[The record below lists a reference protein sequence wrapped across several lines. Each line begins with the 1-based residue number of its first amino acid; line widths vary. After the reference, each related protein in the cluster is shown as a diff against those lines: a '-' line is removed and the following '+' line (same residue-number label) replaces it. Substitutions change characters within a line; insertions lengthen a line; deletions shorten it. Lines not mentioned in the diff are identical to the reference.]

1 MVGKKSGKAL
11 LREEGLER
19 TDNNLDLTTWP
30 QVSMINQKNYYTEYL
45 KREDQILPL
54 RLQQEERRNHMTT
67 NAKDRDRALAQS
79 RPGEPP
85 LPDLEMDIDDDVGL
99 DDVNGLAGQD
109 ALGSKI
115 IIIHPGSQ
123 NLRIGLASDAL
134 PKTVPMVIARKW
146 NHSESEEH
154 GDEPKPK
161 RVKLDNGA
169 PQEPEKMFGDEF
181 ASLYATMCTELKVHM
196 RSHKRRVLPNS
207 KELIVNYNKRTPPE
221 TISEH
226 NDPLRIDWTDIPK
239 DSLKA
244 PAFITG
250 KDALRIPDFSNPRYK
265 LFWPLRYGWYNEH
278 DYDQKRALYEDIAV
292 IIEVAIKTQLNLP
305 RKKEWSQYNCVFVV
319 PDLYEKQYVTQIL
332 EMLLRDFGFGK
343 VCFIQE
349 SLAATFGA
357 GYTSACV
364 VDLGAQKTSICCV
377 EEGMCLENSRINLK
391 YGGADVTEAFIKMM
405 LFDHFPYDEINLNRR
420 YDFLLAEELKTKFCT
435 MNEGDVSPQP
445 ADFHLRASG
454 QDTRKYMFKT
464 YDEILLAPQSYFKPS
479 VFDNSL
485 KLRDRRKLIDRS
497 RDLYDGAPND
507 PLSTAQSAIIAM
519 IAPAP
524 PPATQSGN
532 GHTNGLEG
540 TTSLTPLRQL
550 PNPLQR
556 FTEQE
561 RNHRSAV
568 GSPAQDDDGTP
579 APQADGEM
587 QESKTESDTA
597 VRDDVLPIAP
607 LDDAI
612 LTSIVHGAR
621 GDDRKTRDFLG
632 GIMVIG
638 GGSQIPGFY
647 SYLEE
652 RLKESRPVYAKDIMI
667 GTPPRELD
675 PQGVVWKGGSV
686 FGKLRGTNDS
696 WISRLEHDRL
706 GARVLAYKLM
716 WAW

>member
-1 MVGKKSGKAL
+1 
-11 LREEGLER
+11 
-19 TDNNLDLTTWP
+19 
-30 QVSMINQKNYYTEYL
+30 MINQKNYYTEYL

-99 DDVNGLAGQD
+99 DDVNGLGGQD

-115 IIIHPGSQ
+115 VIIHPGSQ

-134 PKTVPMVIARKW
+134 PKTVPMVIARRW
-146 NHSESEEH
+146 NCCESEEE
-154 GDEPKPK
+154 GGEPRPK
-161 RVKLDNGA
+161 RLKLDDGTTK
-169 PQEPEKMFGDEF
+169 EPEKMFGDEF
-181 ASLYATMCTELKVHM
+181 ANLYATMCTELKVHM

-226 NDPLRIDWTDIPK
+226 NDPLRIDWTEIPK
-239 DSLKA
+239 DPSKA
-244 PAFITG
+244 PGFITG
-250 KDALRIPDFSNPRYK
+250 KDALRIPDFSYPRYK
-265 LFWPLRYGWYNEH
+265 LFWPLRHGWYNEH
-278 DYDQKRALYEDIAV
+278 DYDQKRALHDDFAV
-292 IIEVAIKTQLNLP
+292 IIEEAIKTQLNIP
-305 RKKEWSQYNCVFVV
+305 RKREWPQYSCVFVV
-319 PDLYEKQYVTQIL
+319 PDLYEKQYVTQVL
-332 EMLLRDFGFGK
+332 DMLLRDFGFGK

-391 YGGADVTEAFIKMM
+391 YGGADVTETFIKMM
-405 LFDHFPYDEINLNRR
+405 LFDHFPYDEIDLNRR

-435 MNEGDVSPQP
+435 MNEGDISPQP

-464 YDEILLAPQSYFKPS
+464 YDEILLAPQGYFKPS

-485 KLRDRRKLIDRS
+485 KLRGRRKLIDRS
-497 RDLYDGAPND
+497 RDLYDDAPND
-507 PLSTAQSAIIAM
+507 PLSTAQSAIIAV
-519 IAPAP
+519 IAPVP
-524 PPATQSGN
+524 SSTIQTGN
-532 GHTNGLEG
+532 GHTNGSDG
-540 TTSLTPLRQL
+540 IKSSTPLRQL

-556 FTEQE
+556 FTDQE
-561 RNHRSAV
+561 RNNRSAI
-568 GSPAQDDDGTP
+568 GSPAQDDDDTP
-579 APQADGEM
+579 APQAEGEV
-587 QESKTESDTA
+587 QEGKAESEA
-597 VRDDVLPIAP
+597 ALRDDVLPIAP

-612 LTSIVHGAR
+612 LTSIIHGAR

>member
-19 TDNNLDLTTWP
+19 TDNNMDLTTWP
-30 QVSMINQKNYYTEYL
+30 LVNMINQKNYYTEYL
-45 KREDQILPL
+45 KRDDQILPL
-54 RLQQEERRNHMTT
+54 RLQQEERRNRMTT
-67 NAKDRDRALAQS
+67 NAKDRDRALAQAK
-79 RPGEPP
+79 PGDAPM
-85 LPDLEMDIDDDVGL
+85 PDIEMDLDDDVAMDDAAGL
-99 DDVNGLAGQD
+99 MGQD
-109 ALGSKI
+109 ALGSKVI
-115 IIIHPGSQ
+115 VLHPGSQ

-134 PKTVPMVIARKW
+134 PKTVPMVIARRW
-146 NHSESEEH
+146 EFNESEEE
-154 GDEPKPK
+154 GEPKPK
-161 RVKLDNGA
+161 RLKLDDGTTL
-169 PQEPEKMFGDEF
+169 EPEKMFGEGF
-181 ASLYATMCTELKVHM
+181 ASQYSTMCSELKVHM

-226 NDPLRIDWTDIPK
+226 NDPLRIDWTEIPRDIRQ
-239 DSLKA
+239 A

-250 KDALRIPDFSNPRYK
+250 KDALRIPDYSLPRYK
-265 LFWPLRYGWYNEH
+265 LFWPLRHGWYNEH
-278 DYDQKRALYEDIAV
+278 DYDQKRALYGDIAT
-292 IIEVAIKTQLNLP
+292 IIEEAIKTQLNIP
-305 RKKEWSQYNCVFVV
+305 RKKEWAQYSCVLVV
-319 PDLYEKQYVTQIL
+319 PDLYERHYVTQFL
-332 EMLLRDFGFGK
+332 DMLLRDFGFGR

-364 VDLGAQKTSICCV
+364 VDVGAQKTSICCV

-391 YGGADVTEAFIKMM
+391 FGGADVTETFIRMM
-405 LFDHFPYDEINLNRR
+405 LFDHFPYAEINLNRR
-420 YDFLLAEELKTKFCT
+420 YDCLLAEEIKIKFCT
-435 MNEGDVSPQP
+435 LNEGDVSPQP

-464 YDEILLAPQSYFKPS
+464 YDEILLAPQGYFQPS
-479 VFDNSL
+479 IFDHSL
-485 KLRDRRKLIDRS
+485 KLRDRRKLVDRS
-497 RDLYDGAPND
+497 RDLYDGSPND
-507 PLSTAQSAIIAM
+507 PVSTAQSAIIAM
-519 IAPAP
+519 IAPPLP
-524 PPATQSGN
+524 PN
-532 GHTNGLEG
+532 GQALNGQNDG
-540 TTSLTPLRQL
+540 PDGAAVSTPLRQL

-556 FTEQE
+556 FSEQE
-561 RNHRSAV
+561 RNSHSAI
-568 GSPAQDDDGTP
+568 GSPAPDDDDTP
-579 APQADGEM
+579 VPQADSEITGAKNELDP
-587 QESKTESDTA
+587 SL
-597 VRDDVLPIAP
+597 RDDVLPVAA
-607 LDDAI
+607 LDVAI
-612 LTSIVHGAR
+612 LTSIIHGAR
-621 GDDRKTRDFLG
+621 NDDRKTRDFLG

-638 GGSQIPGFY
+638 GGAQIPGFY

-652 RLKESRPVYAKDIMI
+652 RLKESRPGFAKDIMI